1 MITRYL
7 CYTIRENRTSVLL
20 LEQPYIV
27 VHNIKGD
34 AVCQGKGKEDHQA
47 IGRFDVRK
55 GKKMDRELINLFVQ
69 LGEAEKDIIL
79 AAAKALLSGEEA
91 SSSAPA

>member
-1 MITRYL
+1 MK
-7 CYTIRENRTSVLL
+7 
-20 LEQPYIV
+20 QPYIV
-27 VHNIKGD
+27 VHNINGD

-55 GKKMDRELINLFVQ
+55 GKKMDKELMNLFVQ

>member
-1 MITRYL
+1 MLYNKET
-7 CYTIRENRTSVLL
+7 NRTSVLL

-69 LGEAEKDIIL
+69 LGEVEKEIIL
-79 AAAKALLSGEEA
+79 AEAKALLSGEEA

>member
-1 MITRYL
+1 MK
-7 CYTIRENRTSVLL
+7 
-20 LEQPYIV
+20 QPYIV
-27 VHNIKGD
+27 FHNINGD
-34 AVCQGKGKEDHQA
+34 AVCQGKCKEDHQA

-69 LGEAEKDIIL
+69 LGEAEKGIIL

>member
-47 IGRFDVRK
+47 IGRFDGRK

-79 AAAKALLSGEEA
+79 AEAKALLSGEEA

>member
-1 MITRYL
+1 M
-7 CYTIRENRTSVLL
+7 
-20 LEQPYIV
+20 

-79 AAAKALLSGEEA
+79 AEAKALLSGEEA